1 MRNVFTD
8 YPDVPWKQ
16 GWRLSS
22 GPEDKT
28 LFVTAASSGEL
39 TAPDNGWMLR
49 LIAPAMPHTLRLL
62 SNGIS
67 ISARRHPEKKRIEA
81 LVIHPGILS
90 GTVFG
95 LPAPQLNAATEI
107 HSEPGITWTQS
118 GSALMLLLLKENRFV
133 LVHGKYTPEQAAAK
147 ASDALEQPF
156 DELTQQETEKRQH
169 VSTLFSINT
178 RHNPPVA
185 LAAENL
191 RGRLR
196 EQTGPLHGLWSAAE
210 GFDAETFSL
219 NELYPLIR
227 AWGLIDPAIAMELAQ
242 TALSLQQGDG
252 GFPSW
257 VQSGGIR
264 SPAAPWPLIAQSFEL
279 AWQSNRDPAVLKQH
293 LPALRKYAQWA
304 VRHFDPRRDRISS
317 WQSEQEVF
325 IPGSFDRD
333 KATPDL
339 TVLLLAE
346 LEAILRLCRENEQYQ
361 LAIESLTEER
371 DQLIK
376 TLNTIFWNPE
386 TKAFSNAWKNGHY
399 LHEPSFGSFMPL
411 FWNGLDPDKRTTL
424 LESFEEMRGFPGHL
438 RPASWKQ
445 EETDETAG
453 LPAIHQFMALEA
465 LRNATDSLRSPYV
478 HRAREQFAVWFNREH
493 LASSQEEGRAPARSA
508 YAMGPVTAAF
518 ILTVQEE
525 SEQEAVRAPSATRRI
540 LNLGRRLKIRKTD
553 LRIISVV
560 LLAMLLAHL
569 LYNLPRRHDIEARIA
584 DAALYYQQGRYT
596 EAMQICRRYPH
607 TARSLLLQANMLML
621 AEQPDQA
628 EKLYRQALSKET
640 ESASALFGLA
650 LALQLNS
657 EFKQAEKR
665 YIDFIDLY
673 ESRWPEA
680 ASLADEFILLTREQF
695 KSPPRWK
702 RVFALPMMKDLRL

>member
-8 YPDVPWKQ
+8 YPDVTWKQ

-28 LFVTAASSGEL
+28 PFVTAASSGRL

-49 LIAPAMPHTLRLL
+49 LIAPEMTHTLRLL

-81 LVIHPGILS
+81 LVICPGILS
-90 GTVFG
+90 GTVSG
-95 LPAPQLNAATEI
+95 LPAPQLLAQTEVK
-107 HSEPGITWTQS
+107 SEPNITWTQS
-118 GSALMLLLLKENRFV
+118 GSSLALLLLKENRFA
-133 LVHGKYTPEQAAAK
+133 LVYGKYTPEQAAAK
-147 ASDALEQPF
+147 AAAALEQPF
-156 DELTQQETEKRQH
+156 ETLVRQETEKRQH
-169 VSTLFSINT
+169 VGTLFSLNT
-178 RHNPPVA
+178 RYNPPVA

-191 RGRLR
+191 RCRLR
-196 EQTGPLHGLWSAAE
+196 GKTGPLHGLWSVAE
-210 GFDAETFSL
+210 GFDTETFSL
-219 NELYPLIR
+219 NELYPLAR
-227 AWGLIDPAIAMELAQ
+227 VWELLDPSVALELVQ
-242 TALSLQQGDG
+242 TALSLQQADG

-279 AWQSNRDPAVLKQH
+279 AWQSNRDPAVLKNH

-304 VRHFDPRRDRISS
+304 VRHFDPHRDRIPS
-317 WQSEQEVF
+317 WQSEQEIF
-325 IPGSFDRD
+325 IPGSFDRN
-333 KATPDL
+333 KATPDI

-346 LEAILRLCRENEQYQ
+346 LEAILRLCRENEQVQ
-361 LAIESLTEER
+361 LAGESLTEER

-386 TKAFSNAWKNGHY
+386 TKAFSNVWKNGHY
-399 LHEPSFGSFMPL
+399 LNESSFGSFMPL
-411 FWNGLDPDKRTTL
+411 LWNGLDPEKRTAL
-424 LESFEEMRGFPGHL
+424 LERFEETRGFPGQP
-438 RPASWKQ
+438 RPASWK
-445 EETDETAG
+445 EAETDPTAS

-465 LRNATDSLRSPYV
+465 IQNATDNLRSLFV
-478 HRAREQFAVWFNREH
+478 HRARERFAVWFDREC
-493 LASSQEEGRAPARSA
+493 LASPEEEQATARPA
-508 YAMGPVTAAF
+508 YAMGPVTAAL
-518 ILTVQEE
+518 ILSVQKE
-525 SEQEAVRAPSATRRI
+525 SQQQAARVPSATRLL
-540 LNLGRRLKIRKTD
+540 LNVGHRLKIRKTD
-553 LRIISVV
+553 LHIISVV
-560 LLAMLLAHL
+560 LLAMLLSHL

-621 AEQPDQA
+621 AERPDQA
-628 EKLYRQALSKET
+628 EELYRQALKKDT

-650 LALQLNS
+650 LSLQLNGS
-657 EFKQAEKR
+657 FSQAENR

-673 ESRWPEA
+673 ENRYPDA
-680 ASLADEFILLTREQF
+680 ARLADEFILLTREQF

-702 RVFALPMMKDLRL
+702 QVFALPMMKDLRL